1 MNLDH
6 INKVYFLGIGGIGM
20 SALARYFMHKSIP
33 VYGYDKTTSPLT
45 EKLLEEGAHI
55 IFEDNIELLPVDLIL
70 QKEVLY
76 IFTPAIPQ
84 NNSIFQ
90 YFKKQ
95 NIRLYK
101 RSEILGLLSQ
111 QYKCIGIAGT
121 HGKTTVSSMTAHL
134 LHSSQVGCQAFLG
147 GILNYNQSNLLTHP
161 TSQWMV
167 VEADEY
173 DRSFLKLY
181 PHIGL
186 ITAMDADHLDI
197 YGDHRQLQNT
207 FKEYAKQIDSDGQ
220 LIVHSRLKEHFS
232 EYPNCKTY
240 SLEDSNAD
248 YRTSNIQLKE
258 GYYHFNLIHP
268 KGIIEDLRLN
278 MPGMINLENAIAA
291 SALAIESGVN
301 ADEIRKALDNF
312 GGIKR
317 RMELILKN
325 QDLTYYDDYAHHPEE
340 INAALGSL
348 KKLYPGKK
356 MTVIF
361 QPHLFTRTQDF
372 QDGFAESLSLADEI
386 ILLDIYPA
394 REEPIPGV
402 TSQIILDKITK
413 KDKQILRK
421 EEIVSELETKELEV
435 LVTLG
440 AGDIDRLVEP
450 IKTALS

>member
-1 MNLDH
+1 MNLEQV
-6 INKVYFLGIGGIGM
+6 NKVYFLGIGGIGM
-20 SALARYFMHKSIP
+20 SALARYFMHKNIP
-33 VYGYDKTTSPLT
+33 VFGYDKTPSPLT
-45 EKLLEEGAHI
+45 QKLIEEGAEI
-55 IFEDNIELLPVDLIL
+55 IFNDSLELLPDGLAD
-70 QKEVLY
+70 KNDVLY
-76 IFTPAIPQ
+76 IFTPAIPE

-121 HGKTTVSSMTAHL
+121 HGKTTVSSITAHL
-134 LHSSQVGCQAFLG
+134 LHSSKVGCQAFLG
-147 GILNYNQSNLLTHP
+147 GILNDNQSNLLTHP
-161 TSQWMV
+161 TSNWMV

-173 DRSFLKLY
+173 DRSFLQLY
-181 PHIGL
+181 PHIGI

-197 YGDHRQLQNT
+197 YGDHSQLQNT
-207 FKEYAKQIDSDGQ
+207 FKEYAQQIDTDGQ
-220 LIVHSRLKEHFS
+220 LIVHSKLKEHFTA
-232 EYPNCKTY
+232 YKNCRSY
-240 SLEDSNAD
+240 SLEDSSAD
-248 YRTSNIQLKE
+248 YRPENIKLKE

-268 KGIIEDLRLN
+268 KGIIQDLRLN
-278 MPGMINLENAIAA
+278 MPGMINLENSIAA
-291 SALAIESGVN
+291 SALALEAEVS
-301 ADEIRKALDNF
+301 DKEIRNALANF
-312 GGIKR
+312 GGVKR
-317 RMELILKN
+317 RMELVFKN
-325 QDLTYYDDYAHHPEE
+325 KDIVYYDDYAHHPEE

-348 KKLYPGKK
+348 KKLYPNKK
-356 MTVIF
+356 MTVVF

-372 QDGFAESLSLADEI
+372 QDGFAESLSLADDI

-394 REEPIPGV
+394 REEPIPGI

-413 KDKQILRK
+413 NSKQILPK
-421 EEIVSELETKELEV
+421 DQVVSFLKNKELDL

>member
-1 MNLDH
+1 MNLEH

-20 SALARYFMHKSIP
+20 SALARYFMHKNIP
-33 VYGYDKTTSPLT
+33 VYGYDKTASSLT
-45 EKLLEEGAHI
+45 EKLIEEGAHI
-55 IFEDNIELLPVDLIL
+55 IFEDIIELLPADLTK
-70 QKEVLY
+70 KEDVLY

-90 YFKKQ
+90 YFKEQ

-101 RSEILGLLSQ
+101 RSEILGLLSK

-121 HGKTTVSSMTAHL
+121 HGKTTVSSITAHL
-134 LHSSQVGCQAFLG
+134 LNSSYVGCQAFLG
-147 GILNYNQSNLLTHP
+147 GILNDNQSNLLTHP

-197 YGDHRQLQNT
+197 YGDHSQLLNT
-207 FKEYAKQIDSDGQ
+207 FKEYAQQIDTDGQ
-220 LIVHSRLKEHFS
+220 LIVHSRLKEHFT
-232 EYPNCKTY
+232 EYSNCKTY

-248 YRTSNIQLKE
+248 YRTTNIQLKE
-258 GYYHFNLIHP
+258 GHYHFNFIHP
-268 KGIIEDLRLN
+268 NGIIEDLRLN

-301 ADEIRKALDNF
+301 SDEIRKALDNF
-312 GGIKR
+312 GGVKR
-317 RMELILKN
+317 RMELVFKN
-325 QDLTYYDDYAHHPEE
+325 HGLIYYDDYAHHPEE
-340 INAALGSL
+340 IKAALGSL
-348 KKLYPGKK
+348 KKLYPRKK
-356 MTVIF
+356 MTVVF
-361 QPHLFTRTQDF
+361 QPHLFSRTQDF

-394 REEPIPGV
+394 REEPIQGV
-402 TSQIILDKITK
+402 TSQIILDKIAK
-413 KDKQILRK
+413 KEKQILGK
-421 EEIVSELETKELEV
+421 EEIVSALKTKELEL